1 MDVEVRGLG
10 FAYRTAAGMTPV
22 LRDLDLTVESG
33 TFHAL
38 VGPSGCGKSTL
49 LKLIAGL
56 EEPAMG
62 TIEVVGAQRHEHPTA
77 LVFQT
82 PRLLPWWNIERNVG
96 IGVEFAGKPRGL
108 YERVKDFYTAHVGL
122 GGLGD
127 RYPHT
132 LSLGQQSRAGIG
144 RALAHDAD
152 VMLLDE
158 PFAHLDAIARR
169 NIQTDLE
176 RLWELDRR
184 TTLMVTHDIE
194 EAVLLAD
201 RVSVMS
207 AGPGPLVETV
217 EVDAGR
223 PRFTRTTDE
232 PGVRSAIRRVW
243 EALERSGG
251 RHV

>member
-1 MDVEVRGLG
+1 MDVEIRGVG
-10 FAYRTAAGMTPV
+10 FAYSSTSGFTEV
-22 LRDLDLTVESG
+22 LRDLDVTVASG
-33 TFHAL
+33 SFHAL

-49 LKLIAGL
+49 LKLVAGL
-56 EEPAMG
+56 EEPAAG
-62 TIEVVGAQRHEHPTA
+62 TIRVTGTQRHEHPTA

-82 PRLLPWWNIERNVG
+82 PRLLPWWNVERNVG
-96 IGVEFAGKPRGL
+96 IGLEFSGKPRAL

-122 GGLGD
+122 GGLGK
-127 RYPHT
+127 RHPGT

-176 RLWELDRR
+176 RLWDLDPR
-184 TTLMVTHDIE
+184 TTLMVTHDIQ
-194 EAVLLAD
+194 EAVMLAD

-207 AGPGPLVETV
+207 AGPGPLIETI

-223 PRFTRTTDE
+223 PRFSRTLDH
-232 PGVRSAIRRVW
+232 PGVRAAVRRVW

-251 RHV
+251 RRM

>member
-1 MDVEVRGLG
+1 MDVRIRGLG
-10 FAYRTAAGMTPV
+10 FSYTSASGITDV
-22 LRDLDLTVESG
+22 LRGLDVTVRSG
-33 TFHAL
+33 SFHAL

-49 LKLIAGL
+49 LKVVAGL
-56 EEPAMG
+56 EEPATG
-62 TIEVVGAQRHEHPTA
+62 SVDLVGPQRHEHPTA

-96 IGVEFAGKPRGL
+96 IGLEFAGKPQGL

-122 GGLGD
+122 GGLGKRHPD
-127 RYPHT
+127 T

-169 NIQTDLE
+169 NIQMDLE
-176 RLWELDRR
+176 RLWELDPR

-194 EAVLLAD
+194 EAVMLAD

-207 AGPGPLVETV
+207 AGPGPLVDTV
-217 EVDAGR
+217 EVDCER
-223 PRFTRTTDE
+223 PRFRQNLDH
-232 PGVRSAIRRVW
+232 PGIRSALHRVW
-243 EALERSGG
+243 EALERSG
-251 RHV
+251 

>member
-1 MDVEVRGLG
+1 MDVEIRGVG
-10 FAYRTAAGMTPV
+10 FAYRSKSGFTEV
-22 LRDLDLTVESG
+22 LRDLDVVVSSG
-33 TFHAL
+33 SFHAL

-49 LKLIAGL
+49 LKLVAGL
-56 EEPAMG
+56 EEPAAG
-62 TIEVVGAQRHEHPTA
+62 TVEVVGRQRHEHATA

-96 IGVEFAGKPRGL
+96 IGLEFSGKPRSL
-108 YERVKDFYTAHVGL
+108 YEHVKDFYTAHVGL
-122 GGLGD
+122 GGLGK
-127 RYPHT
+127 RHPGT

-158 PFAHLDAIARR
+158 PFAHLDAIGRR
-169 NIQTDLE
+169 KIQTDLE
-176 RLWELDRR
+176 RMWDLDPR

-194 EAVLLAD
+194 EAVMLAD

-223 PRFTRTTDE
+223 PRFTRRLDD
-232 PGVRSAIRRVW
+232 PGVRSAMRRVW

-251 RHV
+251 RRM